1 MKNSKIKNY
10 VWKTR
15 FLNFSTFS
23 VTFGCSKLKKNEA
36 SIEYWLGFEK
46 WNFGIFE
53 NMKKACQGASAKM
66 NKE

>member
-1 MKNSKIKNY
+1 LVAQN
-10 VWKTR
+10 WK
-15 FLNFSTFS
+15 
-23 VTFGCSKLKKNEA
+23 KYEA